1 MPSSPANS
9 LFASDY
15 SLSAPASPVSPRASP
30 LISTSSS
37 GSASA
42 SASASAAASG
52 ARGLAPPSP
61 LRQKPLDVTFP
72 ASNDTLAVSTALP
85 TPPVSP
91 IGSGSPDDIDEERDL
106 FSPESLANRT
116 PRKKSSVAFS
126 EDSSQTHQSRRVSEV
141 SKASRRSSKNAM
153 ESYEGCMEGESGRS
167 SVTAS

>member
-30 LISTSSS
+30 LINTSSF

-42 SASASAAASG
+42 GTAVAG

-72 ASNDTLAVSTALP
+72 ASNDTLTVSTALP

-91 IGSGSPDDIDEERDL
+91 IGTGSPDDLDEERDL
-106 FSPESLANRT
+106 FSPESTANKA